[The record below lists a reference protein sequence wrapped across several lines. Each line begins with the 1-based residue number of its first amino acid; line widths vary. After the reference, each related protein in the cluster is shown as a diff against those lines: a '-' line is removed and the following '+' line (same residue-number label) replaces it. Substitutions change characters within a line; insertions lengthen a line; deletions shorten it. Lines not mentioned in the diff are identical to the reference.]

1 MNLATVAALPVK
13 VSRHNTTSR
22 AHFITKVVRSCSSG
36 GAETIVLVCNR
47 QDMYARGCAVAR
59 AYSQYSRKTQGEGF
73 HATPR
78 PVRDVEVRVEFLI
91 VGDGDDVKPANL
103 TKEDIKC
110 LDSSCEAIQLTS
122 RLVDAPCNEMHTDA
136 FTAEAAQVARELGI
150 TPTIIRGEELR
161 DRGFGGI
168 WGVGK
173 ASVHPPAL
181 VVLSHTPPTAK
192 QAIAWV
198 GKGIVYDT
206 GGLSIKGKTAMP
218 GMKRDCGG
226 AAGILGA
233 FYAAVSQGF
242 NQNLHALFCLAE
254 NAVGDRATRP
264 DDIHTLYSGKTVEI
278 NNTDAEGRLVVSDG
292 VVYANKDLKADII
305 LDMCTLTGAQGI
317 STGRYHAAHLTNS
330 AEWEEKTFNAG
341 LASG

>member
-1 MNLATVAALPVK
+1 MAGVAVRFSGGLAAQDPASTPIIIIGQPRHLALVQWDTVRCKLEPRVAKELWTAGVSSLNPSPTDSVSLYMNLATVAALPVK
-13 VSRHNTTSR
+13 VSRHNTNSR

-47 QDMYARGCAVAR
+47 QDMYASGCAVAR

-73 HATPR
+73 NATPR
-78 PVRDVEVRVEFLI
+78 PVRELEVRVEFLI
-91 VGDGDDVKPANL
+91 VGEGHDAKSANL

-110 LDSSCEAIQLTS
+110 LESSCEAIQLTA

-136 FTAEAAQVARELGI
+136 FTEEAVQVAHELGI
-150 TPTIIRGEELR
+150 RPTIIRGEELR

-181 VVLSHTPPTAK
+181 VVLSHTPPTSK

-233 FYAAVSQGF
+233 FKVAVANGF
-242 NQNLHALFCLAE
+242 SDTLHAGLSLSS
-254 NAVGDRATRP
+254 
-264 DDIHTLYSGKTVEI
+264 TL
-278 NNTDAEGRLVVSDG
+278 
-292 VVYANKDLKADII
+292 
-305 LDMCTLTGAQGI
+305 
-317 STGRYHAAHLTNS
+317 
-330 AEWEEKTFNAG
+330 
-341 LASG
+341 